1 MNVYPSPPP
10 QPYHNEHNSAGL
22 EIFVNFLF
30 TKQNSLI
37 VLFLKRFFKQCPHR
51 KFIVTPSTHSMYT
64 VRSSLKPQSYLREIV
79 NKILILSYIRY
90 SRILV
95 KEIYYF
101 GPYGHGMTYIRMF
114 IDYLCVSRGGA
125 YL

>member
-51 KFIVTPSTHSMYT
+51 KFIVTPSTHSMRAFIT
-64 VRSSLKPQSYLREIV
+64 EASE
-79 NKILILSYIRY
+79 LSQRNC
-90 SRILV
+90 
-95 KEIYYF
+95 EQNF
-101 GPYGHGMTYIRMF
+101 DF
-114 IDYLCVSRGGA
+114 IIH
-125 YL
+125 